1 MTRYI
6 VFPRKNFREQEDD
19 VARGST
25 GAPRNTPDP
34 DVPAAGGDIRTAQ
47 TQDIQERGA
56 RHRQRWPGGPQT
68 SPDQGRPGKP
78 KGINRLIAIICG
90 RRTKWVI
97 VVFWLLV
104 VAALGGLAGK
114 LQGAEKN
121 DASSYLP
128 ASAESTHELNEQAA
142 FQSKNYNPALV
153 VYVRDGGI
161 TQADMDKAKADAKYF
176 ATLSVVDGRVATPQ
190 LSKDHK
196 AIVTDIG
203 SDLGYNSNLGGFIT
217 TVQNTATKNA
227 DGLSVYIGGPAA
239 SANDQIKIFKGI
251 DSTLLYS
258 ALAVVIG
265 LLLLTY
271 RSPVLWLLPI
281 ISAGVAL
288 TVSEAVIYLLVQHA
302 NLTVNGQSGGILVV
316 LVIGASTD
324 YALLLVARYRE
335 ELRRHADRHQAM
347 AIALRRAGP
356 AIIASGLT
364 VVIGMLCLMAA
375 ESNDISGLGP
385 VAAIGIGVG
394 LIAMITL
401 LPALLVVVGRWIF
414 WPVRPRY
421 GTPEPTSRGLWS
433 RVGQAISRRPRGVW
447 VVTAILLA
455 AGSAGL
461 IGFKIGTLTTAQAF
475 RGTPPSVSA
484 QNVQA
489 RYFPAGS
496 GEPVQVISTAA
507 SAGAVRTA
515 LADTPGIAS
524 VTAPVTRD
532 GLSFVQATMTP
543 APDSTAAYT
552 LVDKIRTTVH
562 AIPGADAKVGG
573 GTAINKD
580 VEAAAAHDRDVEIP
594 LILGV
599 VLLILALLLRAIVAP
614 LVLIVT
620 VVLSFGAALGISAL
634 FFKHVFG
641 FAGADTSL
649 PLFVF
654 VFLVALGIDYNIF
667 LMTRI
672 REESIR
678 FGTHRGALA
687 GLAATG
693 GVITSAGLVL
703 AGTFAVLGTLPLVEF
718 TEIGFAVALGVL
730 LDTIIV
736 RSVLVTA
743 LTLDIG
749 RHIWWPSAL
758 AHPQHQPG
766 GTTPRIAPHDR
777 SVTNGT

>member
-1 MTRYI
+1 MRYI
-6 VFPRKNFREQEDD
+6 VFPKHTIRHFSRPEEDD
-19 VARGST
+19 VARGTT
-25 GAPRNTPDP
+25 GAPRNAPGRDTGKSPAPGSGDP
-34 DVPAAGGDIRTAQ
+34 GAGADQ
-47 TQDIQERGA
+47 A
-56 RHRQRWPGGPQT
+56 RSGG
-68 SPDQGRPGKP
+68 SG
-78 KGINRLIAIICG
+78 LIAFVCG
-90 RRTKWVI
+90 RRTKYIV
-97 VVFWLLV
+97 VVFWILV

-121 DASSYLP
+121 DASAYLP
-128 ASAESTHELNEQAA
+128 SSAESTQELSEQNL
-142 FQSKNYNPALV
+142 FQSKNLNPALV
-153 VYVRDGGI
+153 VYVRDSGV
-161 TQADMDKAKADAKYF
+161 TAADMAKATADARYF
-176 ATLSVVDGRVATPQ
+176 ASLPAVNGRVAPPVV
-190 LSKDHK
+190 SRDHK
-196 AIVTDIG
+196 AIQTAVGSELGFNSDI
-203 SDLGYNSNLGGFIT
+203 SGFIST
-217 TVQNTATKNA
+217 IKGQAA
-227 DGLSVYIGGPAA
+227 RDSAGLSVYVGGPAA
-239 SANDQIKIFKGI
+239 SAADQIKIFKGI
-251 DSTLLYS
+251 DTTLLY
-258 ALAVVIG
+258 ATLAVVIA

-281 ISAGVAL
+281 LSAGVAL
-288 TVSEAVIYLLVQHA
+288 TVAQAVIYLLTQHA
-302 NLTVNGQSGGILVV
+302 NLTVNGQSEGILVV

-324 YALLLVARYRE
+324 YALLLIARYRE
-335 ELRRHADRHQAM
+335 ELRRHADRHEAM
-347 AIALRRAGP
+347 AVALRRAGP

-364 VVIGMLCLMAA
+364 VVAGMLCLLAA

-385 VAAIGIGVG
+385 VAAIGIAVG

-401 LPALLVVVGRWIF
+401 LPAMLVVFGRWIF
-414 WPVRPRY
+414 WPARPGY
-421 GTPEPTSRGLWS
+421 GSAEPTSRGIWS
-433 RVGQAISRRPRGVW
+433 RIGQAISRRPRWVW
-447 VVTAILLA
+447 LVTAILLA

-461 IGFKIGTLTTAQAF
+461 IGFKFGALTTAQAF
-475 RGTPPSVSA
+475 RGTPASVTA
-484 QNVQA
+484 QNVLA
-489 RYFPAGS
+489 KYFPAGS
-496 GEPVQVISTAA
+496 GEPVQVITTAG
-507 SAGAVRTA
+507 SAGAVSTA
-515 LADTPGIAS
+515 LTDTPGIAS
-524 VTAPVTRD
+524 VTKPVTKD
-532 GLSFVQATMTP
+532 GLAFLQATMTP
-543 APDSTAAYT
+543 PPDSPAAYT
-552 LVDKIRTTVH
+552 LVDTIRTTVH

-580 VEAAAAHDRDVEIP
+580 VESAAARDRDLLIP
-594 LILGV
+594 LILIV
-599 VLLILALLLRAIVAP
+599 VLLILGALLRAIVAP
-614 LVLIVT
+614 LVLIAT
-620 VVLSFGAALGISAL
+620 VVLSFGAALGISSL

-641 FAGADTSL
+641 FAGADISM

-667 LMTRI
+667 LMTRV

-678 FGTHRGALA
+678 HGTRRGALN

>member
-1 MTRYI
+1 M
-6 VFPRKNFREQEDD
+6 D
-19 VARGST
+19 
-25 GAPRNTPDP
+25 
-34 DVPAAGGDIRTAQ
+34 
-47 TQDIQERGA
+47 
-56 RHRQRWPGGPQT
+56 
-68 SPDQGRPGKP
+68 
-78 KGINRLIAIICG
+78 RLIAIICG
-90 RRTKWVI
+90 RRTKWAV
-97 VVFWLLV
+97 VVFWLV
-104 VAALGGLAGK
+104 VIAALGSLAGK

-128 ASAESTHELNEQAA
+128 ASAESTQELNEQST
-142 FQSKNYNPALV
+142 FQNKNYNPALV
-153 VYVRDGGI
+153 VYVRDSGI
-161 TQADMDKAKADAKYF
+161 TPADLAKADADARSF
-176 ATLSVVDGRVATPQ
+176 ASLGVVDGRVSPPIVSA
-190 LSKDHK
+190 DHK
-196 AIVTDIG
+196 AIETIIG
-203 SDLGYNSNLGGFIT
+203 SDLGYNSDLSGFIT
-217 TVQNTATKNA
+217 TVQTTATKNA

-239 SANDQIKIFKGI
+239 SANDELKIFKGI
-251 DSTLLYS
+251 DSTLLYA
-258 ALAVVIG
+258 ALGVVIV

-271 RSPVLWLLPI
+271 RSPVLWLMPI

-288 TVSEAVIYLLVQHA
+288 TVAEAVIYLLVRHA

-335 ELRRHADRHQAM
+335 ELRRHSDRHEAM
-347 AIALRRAGP
+347 AIALHRAGP

-364 VVIGMLCLMAA
+364 VVTGMLCLLAA

-385 VAAIGIGVG
+385 VAAIGVGVG
-394 LIAMITL
+394 LISMITL
-401 LPALLVVVGRWIF
+401 LPALLVVFGRWIF
-414 WPVRPRY
+414 WPVRPKY

-433 RVGQAISRRPRGVW
+433 RVGQLISRSPRGVW
-447 VVTAILLA
+447 VVTVILLA

-461 IGFKIGTLTTAQAF
+461 IGFKFGTLTTAQSF
-475 RGTPPSVSA
+475 RGTPASVTA
-484 QNVQA
+484 QNVLA
-489 RYFPAGS
+489 KYFPAGS
-496 GEPVQVISTAA
+496 GEPVQVISTAG

-524 VTAPVTRD
+524 VTPPVTKD
-532 GLSFVQATMTP
+532 GLSFLQATMTP
-543 APDSTAAYT
+543 APDSPAAYT
-552 LVDKIRTTVH
+552 LVDKIRSTVH

-573 GTAINKD
+573 GTAINQD

-599 VLLILALLLRAIVAP
+599 VLLILGLLLRAIVAP
-614 LVLIVT
+614 LVLIGT
-620 VVLSFGAALGISAL
+620 VVLSFGAALGISSL

-641 FAGADTSL
+641 FAGADTSV
-649 PLFVF
+649 PLLVF

-678 FGTHRGALA
+678 SGTRRGALA
-687 GLAATG
+687 ALAATG

-749 RHIWWPSAL
+749 RHMWWPSAL
-758 AHPQHQPG
+758 SHPAGPARG
-766 GTTPRIAPHDR
+766 DDPLEPAGR
-777 SVTNGT
+777 SVTEGT